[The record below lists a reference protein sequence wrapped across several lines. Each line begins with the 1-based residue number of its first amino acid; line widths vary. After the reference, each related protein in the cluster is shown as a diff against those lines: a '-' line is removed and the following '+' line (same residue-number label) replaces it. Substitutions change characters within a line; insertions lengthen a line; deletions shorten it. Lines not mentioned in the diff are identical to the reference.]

1 MSPER
6 MNGEEYGMDSDVW
19 SLGVMIS
26 ECLTGS
32 LPFEYNSK
40 KMALIE
46 FVMLV
51 KKFDVDSY
59 VKELQCSK
67 HTKEFIS
74 MCLNKSPEARAKAH

>member
-6 MNGEEYGMDSDVW
+6 MNGEEYGMDSDIW
-19 SLGVMIS
+19 SLGVMVG
-26 ECLTGS
+26 ECLTGK

-51 KKFDVDSY
+51 KKFDV
-59 VKELQCSK
+59 
-67 HTKEFIS
+67 
-74 MCLNKSPEARAKAH
+74 